1 MKDEDLKALSKE
13 FHENSHKLM
22 ADFEKTFRKW
32 YKKDPRL
39 TIVQTIGLPLS
50 TLANLAKSNTNMS
63 KAMPDL
69 PDVLNRYLVPFNK
82 IKMLWGVIN
91 DDEFFK
97 EYYKAYQDQFEEF
110 FITEEQKITFKEW
123 YESGKTK

>member
-13 FHENSHKLM
+13 FHENAHKLM

-32 YKKDPRL
+32 YKKDSRL
-39 TIVQTIGLPLS
+39 TIVSTIAIPLS
-50 TLANLAKSNTNMS
+50 TLSNMAQSNNNMS

-69 PDVLNRYLVPFNK
+69 PDVLNRYLMPFNK

-97 EYYKAYQDQFEEF
+97 EYGKAYQDQFEEF
-110 FITEEQKITFKEW
+110 FINEQQKKTFKEW
-123 YESGKTK
+123 YEAGKK